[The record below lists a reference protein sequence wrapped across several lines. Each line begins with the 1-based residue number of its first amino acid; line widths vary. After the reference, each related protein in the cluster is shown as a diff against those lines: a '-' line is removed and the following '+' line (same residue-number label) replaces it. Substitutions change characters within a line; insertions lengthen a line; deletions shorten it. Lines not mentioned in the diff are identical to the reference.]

1 VEDQRVRSVAGAL
14 LAAAALLVCSGGSAV
29 SATACPPLKV
39 EETWLALF
47 AQEGRELSPA
57 QRRALESSGVIRGYP
72 GALWPPSGP
81 APLTVGLI
89 WVVRPENPQAI
100 EVDADGDG
108 TPDIVDTR
116 DEVFGYTYRQ
126 PGRYA
131 ATIRVRERGGEVR
144 TYKSP
149 VTVLTP
155 GAFDAEIQARWT
167 ALKMALQQRDVEGA
181 LACVTMAAWQRTERL
196 LRRAMR
202 SNIEDSLPPIRFVKF
217 LTAAAVYESVRP
229 PTGDSRNLAVRFQV
243 DVDGVW
249 RLFDFGPPENLP

>member
-1 VEDQRVRSVAGAL
+1 MEVQPLRSVAGVL
-14 LAAAALLVCSGGSAV
+14 LTTVLAVCPGGPAFAAA
-29 SATACPPLKV
+29 ACPPLKV

-47 AQEGRELSPA
+47 AQEGRDLSPA
-57 QRRALESSGVIRGYP
+57 QRRVLESSGVMRGYP

-81 APLTVGLI
+81 APLTVGLL
-89 WVVRPENPQAI
+89 WVVRPESPQAI

-116 DEVFGYTYRQ
+116 DEVFGYTYRE
-126 PGRYA
+126 PGQYA
-131 ATIRVRERGGEVR
+131 ATIRVRDQSGEVR

-155 GAFDAEIQARWT
+155 GAFDAEIQSRWA
-167 ALKMALQQRDVEGA
+167 ALKAALQRRDVEGA
-181 LACVTMAAWQRTERL
+181 LACVTMAAWHRTERL
-196 LRRAMR
+196 LRGAMR
-202 SNIEDSLPPIRFVKF
+202 SNIEDAMPPIRFVRF

-229 PTGDSRNLAVRFQV
+229 RVGDTRSIAVRFQV

-249 RLFDFGPPENLP
+249 RLFDFGPLEALP